1 MGGYA
6 IISVK
11 RMTKPIE
18 KKMRGGP
25 HPRRSES
32 YKGSRKYGDSSL
44 GPPPLITSIQKTP

>member
-1 MGGYA
+1 LRGYA
-6 IISVK
+6 IIAVK
-11 RMTKPIE
+11 RMTKDI

-44 GPPPLITSIQKTP
+44 GPPPLIFFIQLAP

>member
-1 MGGYA
+1 MA
-6 IISVK
+6 MK
-11 RMTKPIE
+11 RMIKNR

-44 GPPPLITSIQKTP
+44 GPPPLIPSILKTP